1 LGRARRPPLIGIAS
15 GEYSIEPV
23 ATIQSLSTAG
33 IFRTSQDANVKRAI
47 SATPPIPATGP
58 RSSAMHRFSLH
69 LRKHLVP
76 YVLILPSLVFLAAVE
91 FYPLWVG
98 LKEAFQYHN
107 RVQPWATQYI
117 GLDNF
122 RDALGDHNVRMA
134 LRTSFV
140 MVVGIVGGSYLLGL
154 IAGVLLNQHIR
165 LRGVYRSII
174 LIPWII
180 PPVVSFI
187 SWQWML
193 NDQSGIINQ
202 VLIRLGLVDKFHP
215 VVWLA
220 DSRLAL
226 LSIIVVGTWSR
237 FPFLMIT
244 VLAALSSIPDDINEA
259 AALDGA
265 GAIQRFRDI
274 TFPLILPVS
283 IIATLLQAIWTF
295 NDFALAF
302 VLTGG
307 GPANSTTPLILLAYR
322 EAFQRF
328 NIGYGTSLAVISMVL
343 MLILGAFYLRLN
355 AKQQDMYA

>member
-1 LGRARRPPLIGIAS
+1 VKPALPAAQPVSTIEREISKPAR
-15 GEYSIEPV
+15 V
-23 ATIQSLSTAG
+23 
-33 IFRTSQDANVKRAI
+33 F
-47 SATPPIPATGP
+47 
-58 RSSAMHRFSLH
+58 LH
-69 LRKHLVP
+69 VRRYLVP
-76 YVLILPSLVFLAAVE
+76 YMLILPSLVFLASVE
-91 FYPLWVG
+91 FYPLWIG
-98 LKEAFQYHN
+98 LQEAFKYHN
-107 RVQPWATQYI
+107 RVQPWATQFV
-117 GLDNF
+117 GLNNF
-122 RDALGDHNVRMA
+122 KAALQDHNVRMA
-134 LRTSFV
+134 LRTSYI
-140 MVVGIVGGSYLLGL
+140 MVGGIVCGSYLLGL

-202 VLIRLGLVDKFHP
+202 VLIRFGLVDKYDP
-215 VVWLA
+215 IVWLG

-226 LSIIVVGTWSR
+226 ISLIVVGTWSR

-244 VLAALSSIPDDINEA
+244 VLAALSAIPDDITEA
-259 AALDGA
+259 AELDGA
-265 GAIQRFRDI
+265 GTMQRFRDI

-295 NDFALAF
+295 NDFSLAF

-307 GPANSTTPLILLAYR
+307 GPANATTPLILLAYR
-322 EAFQRF
+322 EAFQRY

-343 MLILGAFYLRLN
+343 MLTLGAFYLRLN

>member
-1 LGRARRPPLIGIAS
+1 MKSVLPSSHPVSTPGHEATKPARPL
-15 GEYSIEPV
+15 
-23 ATIQSLSTAG
+23 
-33 IFRTSQDANVKRAI
+33 
-47 SATPPIPATGP
+47 
-58 RSSAMHRFSLH
+58 LH
-69 LRKHLVP
+69 VRRYLVP
-76 YVLILPSLVFLAAVE
+76 YMLILPSVLFLAFVE
-91 FYPLWVG
+91 FYPLWIG
-98 LKEAFQYHN
+98 LQEAFKYHN
-107 RVQPWATQYI
+107 RVQPWATQFI

-122 RDALGDHNVRMA
+122 RTALRDHNVLIA
-134 LRTSFV
+134 LRTSFI
-140 MVVGIVGGSYLLGL
+140 MVGGIVSGSYLLGL

-193 NDQSGIINQ
+193 NDQSGIVNQ
-202 VLIRLGLVDKFHP
+202 VLIRIGLVDKYDP
-215 VVWLA
+215 IVWLG

-226 LSIIVVGTWSR
+226 ISLIVVGTWSR

-244 VLAALSSIPDDINEA
+244 VLAALSAIPDDISEA
-259 AALDGA
+259 AELDGA
-265 GAIQRFRDI
+265 GPLERFRDI

-283 IIATLLQAIWTF
+283 IIATLLQSIWTF
-295 NDFALAF
+295 NDFSLAF

-307 GPANSTTPLILLAYR
+307 GPANATTPLILLAYR
-322 EAFQRF
+322 EAFQRY

-343 MLILGAFYLRLN
+343 MLTLGAFYLRLN